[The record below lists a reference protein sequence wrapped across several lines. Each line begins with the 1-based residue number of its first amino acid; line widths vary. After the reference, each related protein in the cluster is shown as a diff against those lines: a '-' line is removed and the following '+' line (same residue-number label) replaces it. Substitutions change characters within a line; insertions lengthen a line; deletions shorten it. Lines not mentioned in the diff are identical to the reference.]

1 MTQEISNCSFGKSEK
16 VMKSLY
22 EMIENI
28 LSSVVQCQKKKL
40 QHKLLLKMVKDK
52 TKANKS
58 KLPKVRL
65 PVQMFFNP

>member
-1 MTQEISNCSFGKSEK
+1 
-16 VMKSLY
+16 
-22 EMIENI
+22 MIENI
-28 LSSVVQCQKKKL
+28 LSSVIQCQKKKL